1 MNSFNQHDFLR
12 DKTTW
17 IGYLLIGTY
26 CLTLSSMSP
35 VVPYLRDELHL
46 NYTVSSLHFSAW
58 ALGGIT
64 AGSFGNIIIR
74 KLGCSRAIWTCAAGL
89 CTAVIVLLV
98 AKHEFF
104 TIGSGVLGG
113 ACGSTMGQGIVSIMS
128 ERFGPNRSIGI
139 TEANICGSLFA
150 FAAPLLMGQFIDCHL
165 TWRAALLVPLLAFF
179 AFWIYARTVFTPYSA
194 AATGGFAGGKLPTRY
209 WFFWFVI
216 WFAVASE
223 WSIIYWTSEFLERA
237 KHLVRAD
244 AIRCISIFLVTMLLG
259 RVIGLKLARTYKL
272 GPLLAVVSMLALVGF
287 LIYWLGP
294 TPMVSLIGLGLTGLG
309 MSNIYPLSYSQA
321 IGSAENK
328 AGLAAGRMSISTGTA
343 VLVTPLAM
351 GAIGDRLGIQ
361 SSYAVIALLMTL
373 AMILLVVSAV
383 RAKGSP
389 E

>member
-1 MNSFNQHDFLR
+1 
-12 DKTTW
+12 
-17 IGYLLIGTY
+17 
-26 CLTLSSMSP
+26 MSP

-64 AGSFGNIIIR
+64 AGSFGNLFIR
-74 KLGCSRAIWTCAAGL
+74 KLGCSRAIWVCAAGL
-89 CTAVIVLLV
+89 CSAVVILLT
-98 AKHEFF
+98 AKHEIF
-104 TIGSGVLGG
+104 TISSGVLGG
-113 ACGSTMGQGIVSIMS
+113 ACGSTMGQGVVSIMA

-139 TEANICGSLFA
+139 TECNICGSLFA
-150 FAAPLLMGQFIDCHL
+150 FAAPLMMGFFIDHGL
-165 TWRAALLVPLLAFF
+165 TWRSALIVPLLIFF
-179 AFWIYARTVFTPYSA
+179 AFWIYARMVFTPYSA

-223 WSIIYWTSEFLERA
+223 WSIIYWTSEFLEKS

-244 AIRCISIFLVTMLLG
+244 AIKCISIFLVTMLMG
-259 RVIGLKLARTYKL
+259 RVIGLKLARTYQL
-272 GPLLAVVSMLALVGF
+272 GPLLAVVSMVALGGF
-287 LIYWLGP
+287 LVYWLGP
-294 TPMVSLIGLGLTGLG
+294 TPMISLVGLGLTGLG

-361 SSYAVIALLMTL
+361 SSYAVIAILMTL

-383 RAKGSP
+383 RSKTSDS
-389 E
+389 